1 MPLRSLCEVNRLC
14 ESDGEEAQVLDPV
27 FLNGQPDVF
36 LEAKFRLV
44 RTPCDRNRS
53 ALALLRER
61 PVFIRPG

>member
-1 MPLRSLCEVNRLC
+1 MPLRGPCGVNRLC
-14 ESDGEEAQVLDPV
+14 ESDGEEAKVLDPV

-36 LEAKFRLV
+36 LEAKFRLI

-53 ALALLRER
+53 AFALLREM